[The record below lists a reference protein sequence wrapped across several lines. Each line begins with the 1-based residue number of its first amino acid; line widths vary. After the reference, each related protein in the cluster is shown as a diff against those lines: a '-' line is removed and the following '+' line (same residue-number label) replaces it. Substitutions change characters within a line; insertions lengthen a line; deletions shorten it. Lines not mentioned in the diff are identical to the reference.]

1 MVTRALGWGLLTLG
15 VFCALEIGG
24 CGGGGSGATGSA
36 GAGAGSSGGA
46 GTGSAGST
54 GTAGAGAPSA
64 CSAQA
69 DCPSGYVCVPDQ
81 GTIVEVPDQ
90 DCLSQCTPT
99 CDLAGPLKD
108 TCLQNCNDV
117 CKKPGVPDGG
127 TLTGHCLTSS
137 TGSGGVGGSGAAG
150 TGVQPTGAAGDG
162 GGAGSGGGTAIKWE
176 GTWTADVSHTSNC
189 NFSSATQSAKQ
200 TYTVTISATGANT
213 SPKATISGGFSLE
226 GTGGDDHVNLT
237 GDFPF
242 RSWKG
247 GVATTNSL
255 NSPNNATIKI
265 TNVESANK
273 ASGTIEG
280 TWDAG
285 GGWTC
290 KTASG
295 TIQLSR

>member
-1 MVTRALGWGLLTLG
+1 M
-15 VFCALEIGG
+15 
-24 CGGGGSGATGSA
+24 
-36 GAGAGSSGGA
+36 
-46 GTGSAGST
+46 
-54 GTAGAGAPSA
+54 P
-64 CSAQA
+64 
-69 DCPSGYVCVPDQ
+69 
-81 GTIVEVPDQ
+81 
-90 DCLSQCTPT
+90 
-99 CDLAGPLKD
+99 
-108 TCLQNCNDV
+108 
-117 CKKPGVPDGG
+117 
-127 TLTGHCLTSS
+127 S
-137 TGSGGVGGSGAAG
+137 TGSGGAGGPGTAG
-150 TGVQPTGAAGDG
+150 TGVQPTGAAGG
-162 GGAGSGGGTAIKWE
+162 GGAGAGGGTAIKWE

-255 NSPNNATIKI
+255 NSSNNATIKI

-290 KTASG
+290 KAASG